1 MADTLNMSKTVIVS
15 NPSNGDYVSL
25 SGTGSRR
32 LFRKQILPMNG
43 SFVHPN
49 DPTQKITIDEEFA
62 RALVQN
68 FKDGICD
75 TVQFPLVDEKNRHV
89 EDPARNLGQVV
100 DLSYDD
106 SGVWATIDV
115 RKTPEDIG
123 TTILGASAMMNLN
136 YSDTATGRKVGPTLL
151 HVAATNRPYL
161 TKLAPFEE
169 IALSNANA
177 DTEDELVLL
186 TPANLSETDMN
197 LSQMKKVLKDTHNI
211 DIDALQAAA
220 EATPAV
226 ETQVVDPTAEI
237 VAALSGVIKA
247 ANADDF
253 VALSADNEEPTLSDV
268 ADGVVAL
275 TRSVI
280 SLRTENA
287 SLSEKVKAADT
298 AQAEHDV
305 DAAIREGKILP
316 KQRDAFVELR
326 LSNSEM
332 YERLVPDTAV
342 VSLSEDGV
350 TSHEQTPNEPL
361 EEASAEVARLAEV
374 VNKIG

>member
-1 MADTLNMSKTVIVS
+1 
-15 NPSNGDYVSL
+15 
-25 SGTGSRR
+25 
-32 LFRKQILPMNG
+32 
-43 SFVHPN
+43 
-49 DPTQKITIDEEFA
+49 
-62 RALVQN
+62 
-68 FKDGICD
+68 
-75 TVQFPLVDEKNRHV
+75 
-89 EDPARNLGQVV
+89 
-100 DLSYDD
+100 
-106 SGVWATIDV
+106 
-115 RKTPEDIG
+115 
-123 TTILGASAMMNLN
+123 MMNLN

-161 TKLAPFEE
+161 TKLAPYEE

-177 DTEDELVLL
+177 DTEDEMVLL
-186 TPANLSETDMN
+186 TPANLSETEMN
-197 LSQMKKVLKDTHNI
+197 LSQMKKVLKDTHDI

-220 EATPAV
+220 EAKPEV

-287 SLSEKVKAADT
+287 SLAEKVKVADT

-316 KQRDAFVELR
+316 KQREAFVELR

-342 VSLSEDGV
+342 VSLSEEGV

>member
-1 MADTLNMSKTVIVS
+1 MSKTVIVS
-15 NPSNGDYVSL
+15 DPSSGEFVSL
-25 SGTGSRR
+25 ANTGVKRV
-32 LFRKQILPMNG
+32 FRKQILPMNG

-49 DPTQKITIDEEFA
+49 DPSQKITIDTKFA
-62 RALVQN
+62 QALVQN
-68 FKDGICD
+68 FRDGICD

-89 EDPARNLGQVV
+89 EDPTRNLGQVV

-106 SGVWATIDV
+106 KGVWATIEV

-161 TKLAPFEE
+161 TKLAPYEE

-177 DTEDELVLL
+177 DTEEELVLL
-186 TPANLSETDMN
+186 TPDNLSETEMN
-197 LSQMKKVLKDTHNI
+197 LPEMLKVLKDTHNI
-211 DIDALQAAA
+211 DVEALQATAAAA
-220 EATPAV
+220 EAAANPA
-226 ETQVVDPTAEI
+226 EEI

-247 ANADDF
+247 ANSDDF
-253 VALSADNEEPTLSDV
+253 VALSADNEKPSLSEV

-280 SLRTENA
+280 SLREENVE
-287 SLSEKVKAADT
+287 LSAKVKAADE
-298 AQAEHDV
+298 AQAETDV

-316 KQRDAFVELR
+316 KQREAFIELR

-361 EEASAEVARLAEV
+361 EEANAEVARLAEV
-374 VNKIG
+374 VKNLG

>member
-1 MADTLNMSKTVIVS
+1 MADTLNMSKTVIIS
-15 NPSNGDYVSL
+15 DPSNGDFVSL
-25 SGTGSRR
+25 SGTGRR
-32 LFRKQILPMNG
+32 RVFRKQILPMNG

-62 RALVQN
+62 RALVKN
-68 FKDGICD
+68 FKEGICD

-89 EDPARNLGQVV
+89 EDPARNLGQVI

-106 SGVWATIDV
+106 TGVWATIDV

-161 TKLAPFEE
+161 TKLAPYEE

-177 DTEDELVLL
+177 DTEDEMVLL

-211 DIDALQAAA
+211 DIDALQASAEAA
-220 EATPAV
+220 ENAV
-226 ETQVVDPTAEI
+226 NPTDEI

-247 ANADDF
+247 ANSDDF
-253 VALSADNEEPTLSDV
+253 VALSADNEEPTLADV

-326 LSNSEM
+326 LSNAEM

-342 VSLSEDGV
+342 VSLSEEGV

-361 EEASAEVARLAEV
+361 EEASAEVARLADV